1 MNTKNSINESLE
13 IIRRALED
21 ERNDTNKDSTSNIL
35 ILNQKVNSDGTIK
48 LVQKDHDI
56 NNEINDI
63 IDQKLSYLVESKI
76 EKILDE
82 KIPQLLKNYF
92 GAGNTKVYIEKMCKF
107 YSDLGLKTTA
117 IRHSNVFGPYDKF
130 DLEKSH
136 VLGATVRKVL
146 QASEGDTINVWGSG
160 KARRD
165 FIFISDLINFII
177 KAYKNQEN
185 LFGLYNCGMGYS
197 ISINELVQK
206 IILVSEK
213 QLTMKNDLQKPDI
226 PTALSLDCTKAKNEL
241 QWINQT
247 SFDEALAKTYYWAK
261 NNING

>member
-92 GAGNTKVYIEKMCKF
+92 DSK
-107 YSDLGLKTTA
+107 
-117 IRHSNVFGPYDKF
+117 
-130 DLEKSH
+130 
-136 VLGATVRKVL
+136 
-146 QASEGDTINVWGSG
+146 
-160 KARRD
+160 
-165 FIFISDLINFII
+165 
-177 KAYKNQEN
+177 
-185 LFGLYNCGMGYS
+185 
-197 ISINELVQK
+197 
-206 IILVSEK
+206 
-213 QLTMKNDLQKPDI
+213 
-226 PTALSLDCTKAKNEL
+226 
-241 QWINQT
+241 
-247 SFDEALAKTYYWAK
+247 
-261 NNING
+261 